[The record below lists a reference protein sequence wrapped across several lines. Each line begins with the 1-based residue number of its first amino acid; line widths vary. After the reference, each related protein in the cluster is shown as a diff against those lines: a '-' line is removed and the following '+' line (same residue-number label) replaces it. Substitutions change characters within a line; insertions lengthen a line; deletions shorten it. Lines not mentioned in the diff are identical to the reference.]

1 MKRITAEEAMRL
13 IPEGSTIGITGFIG
27 SAFPEYMAVK
37 IEESFLQNGYPKNIT
52 VTHSPGI
59 GSGDGKGMDHFAH
72 MGLLKSVPGIDL
84 QTQVLD
90 QIEFPVKVS
99 KDLKLMDERI
109 FLDKPMG
116 LEI

>member
-59 GSGDGKGMDHFAH
+59 GSGGGKRYGSFCSCGVA
-72 MGLLKSVPGIDL
+72 
-84 QTQVLD
+84 
-90 QIEFPVKVS
+90 
-99 KDLKLMDERI
+99 
-109 FLDKPMG
+109 
-116 LEI
+116 